1 MQVFYKNNLYIY
13 YFLVHFKK
21 IHYLC
26 SIFLTQNY
34 TTMQTTVFLPL
45 SPAIKSVTIIAS
57 IIILATMG
65 YMAYQ
70 WYTTRQVMLLVTFVI
85 VAIALLSCMVII
97 PRKLTV
103 TTDEINIHLLAW
115 KINIPADEIEKIEHY
130 PHGIQSS
137 RIAGAGGFF
146 GNLGLFTCKECGKH
160 LSLITDPIDVC
171 IITRKSKIPIVVSV
185 ENYSVFNTILE
196 VQEKN

>member
-1 MQVFYKNNLYIY
+1 MK
-13 YFLVHFKK
+13 
-21 IHYLC
+21 
-26 SIFLTQNY
+26 
-34 TTMQTTVFLPL
+34 TTNFLPL
-45 SPAIKSVTIIAS
+45 SQSILWITLLAS
-57 IIILATMG
+57 IIILVG
-65 YMAYQ
+65 IGVIVYQ
-70 WYTTRQVMLLVTFVI
+70 WLQLQQPHLLFVLILLVV
-85 VAIALLSCMVII
+85 ALLSCMVLI

-103 TTDEINIHLLAW
+103 TTEEINIHLLAW

-160 LSLITDPIDVC
+160 LSLITDPKDVC
-171 IITRKSKIPIVVSV
+171 IISRKNKMPIVVSV
-185 ENYSVFNTILE
+185 ADNSVFNAIAE

>member
-1 MQVFYKNNLYIY
+1 MQVVYKNNLYIY

-21 IHYLC
+21 KHYLC

-45 SPAIKSVTIIAS
+45 SPVIKSVTIIAS

-70 WYTTRQVMLLVTFVI
+70 WYTTKQVMLLVTFVI
-85 VAIALLSCMVII
+85 VAIALLSCMVLI

-103 TTDEINIHLLAW
+103 TDKEIQIHLLAW
-115 KINIPADEIEKIEHY
+115 TINIPADEVIKVEHY
-130 PHGIQSS
+130 PHGIESH
-137 RIAGAGGFF
+137 RIVGAGGFF
-146 GNLGLFTCKECGKH
+146 GNLGLFTSPVCGKH
-160 LSLITDPIDVC
+160 LSLITDPMDVC
-171 IITRKSKIPIVVSV
+171 IITRKNKMPIVVSIKD
-185 ENYSVFNTILE
+185 NSVFNAIAE